1 MAKLGTTR
9 RMRRG
14 VFVGAAAA
22 FALVGASG
30 CRREAKWAVYEPQ
43 PSPELEEKAWKA
55 AAFTPLADSRAGSTV
70 ALGRLDG
77 KALAFVADSDD
88 KSLHAIDL
96 ASRTELAATAL
107 GGSPAQIVVGRGR
120 VYAALRDAA
129 AVAVL
134 EPTGNSDGTLVEVGR
149 MATAEEPIG
158 LSLTPDCATLLVA
171 SGWGR
176 VLEGFSTTTLA
187 KTISVD
193 LPREPRAVVTSSDGT
208 KAFVSH
214 AVGAVMSVVDL
225 AAANGNAIALRGSE
239 DPLFV
244 RRTCFRGCRLPMQ
257 IDFMVAD
264 PTPDAFPAMHPRSAC
279 QGFSLATITVGKSE
293 HVLAPE
299 VMVST
304 GPALMVSG
312 GYGGSQEDGAPPET
326 ADVGVVDAATATALP
341 ESLHIG
347 GPNFDQR
354 RFLGAACLL
363 PRAAAVDAAHGAL
376 FVACAGS
383 DRLIEYDATKPNPG
397 GYERRRW
404 TVGAGPSGIAVDADA
419 ANAIVWSQ
427 FDRSITF
434 ASLAKG
440 SKDTATVALAPV
452 PHADGDDVLTR
463 GRSLFHAVGDARVSS
478 DGRACASCH
487 PDGRDD
493 GLVWSS
499 PDGPRQTPMLAGR
512 LVHTA
517 PYGWTGSRDT
527 VTGHMHDT
535 MSRLHGKGLPDSDV
549 DAIAAYITTL
559 KTPTVAPHAAD
570 ADVARGRELFLSEET
585 HCVQC
590 HIPDGTFTDG
600 QRHDV
605 GSASAVDRARAFDT
619 PSLRF
624 VGGTAPY
631 FHDGRYATFRE
642 LFAATDGKMGNTK
655 QLSDRD
661 LGALEAYLK
670 TL

>member
-1 MAKLGTTR
+1 MAKLASTKKLGW
-9 RMRRG
+9 G
-14 VFVGAAAA
+14 AVVGAMAALA
-22 FALVGASG
+22 GASG
-30 CRREAKWAVYEPQ
+30 CKRDTMPPYAPATSSEH
-43 PSPELEEKAWKA
+43 EEKAWKA
-55 AAFTPLADSRAGSTV
+55 AAFDALGDVRAGSTV

-77 KALAFVADSDD
+77 KALAYVADADD
-88 KSLHAIDL
+88 KSIHAVDL
-96 ASRTELAATAL
+96 ASRTELAATTL
-107 GGSPAQIVVGRGR
+107 GSAPAQIVVARGR
-120 VYAALRDAA
+120 VYAALRDGA

-134 EPTGNSDGTLVEVGR
+134 EPTGSADGSLVEVGR

-158 LSLTPDCATLLVA
+158 LTLTPDGATLLVA

-176 VLEGFSTTTLA
+176 ALEGFSTTTFA
-187 KTISVD
+187 KSLSVD
-193 LPREPRAVVTSSDGT
+193 LPREPRAVVTSSDGK

-214 AVGAVMSVVDL
+214 SVGAVMSVVDL
-225 AAANGNAIALRGSE
+225 AAATGSAIALRGTE
-239 DPLFV
+239 DPLFI
-244 RRTCFRGCRLPMQ
+244 RPPFRGCFLPRPMA
-257 IDFMVAD
+257 IDFKVPDLA
-264 PTPDAFPAMHPRSAC
+264 PDAAPAMHPRTAC
-279 QGFSLATITVGKSE
+279 QGFSLATITVGNSE

-347 GPNFDQR
+347 GPGFDQR

-363 PRAAAVDAAHGAL
+363 PRAAAVDSTHGAL

-404 TVGAGPSGIAVDADA
+404 TVGAGPSGVAVDGDA

-427 FDRSITF
+427 FDRTLTF

-440 SKDTATVALAPV
+440 SKEAVSVALAPAARS
-452 PHADGDDVLTR
+452 PEEAAFDH
-463 GRSLFHAVGDARVSS
+463 GRALFHAVGDSRVSS

-499 PDGPRQTPMLAGR
+499 PEGPRQTPMLAGR

-527 VTGHMHDT
+527 IAGHMHDT
-535 MSRLHGKGLPDSDV
+535 MSRLHGKGLPDADV

-559 KTPTVAPHAAD
+559 KTPNVTPHAAD
-570 ADVARGRELFLSEET
+570 AEVTRGREVFLSEET

-605 GSASAVDRARAFDT
+605 GSSSPADRARAFDT
-619 PSLRF
+619 PSLKF

-631 FHDGRYATFRE
+631 FHDGRYATFGE

-661 LGALEAYLK
+661 RTALEAYLR

>member
-1 MAKLGTTR
+1 MEK
-9 RMRRG
+9 RMSR
-14 VFVGAAAA
+14 VG
-22 FALVGASG
+22 ALVGVVAVVVLAGTSG
-30 CRREAKWAVYEPQ
+30 CKRDTTPPYEPA
-43 PSPELEEKAWKA
+43 PSPDHEEKAWKA
-55 AAFTPLADSRAGSTV
+55 AAFGPLGDTRAGSTV
-70 ALGRLDG
+70 ALAKLDG
-77 KALAFVADSDD
+77 KGLALVADADD
-88 KSLHAIDL
+88 GSLRTVDL
-96 ASRTELAATAL
+96 ATHIELAATPLDGA
-107 GGSPAQIVVGRGR
+107 PAQIVVGRGR
-120 VYAALRDAA
+120 VYAALRDGA

-134 EPTGNSDGTLVEVGR
+134 EPTGNADGSLVEVGR
-149 MATAEEPIG
+149 IATAEEPIG
-158 LSLTPDCATLLVA
+158 LALTPDDATLLVA

-176 VLEGFSTTTLA
+176 ALEGFSTATFE
-187 KTISVD
+187 KSISVD
-193 LPREPRAVVTSSDGT
+193 LPREPRSVVTSSDG
-208 KAFVSH
+208 KRAFVSH
-214 AVGAVMSVVDL
+214 SVGAVMSVVDL
-225 AAANGNAIALRGSE
+225 KGATGSAIALRGTE
-239 DPLFV
+239 DPLFF
-244 RRTCFRGCRLPMQ
+244 RRPIRGCRLPPMA
-257 IDFMVAD
+257 IDFAIPV
-264 PTPDAFPAMHPRSAC
+264 PARDSAPALHPRTAC
-279 QGFSLATITVGKSE
+279 QGFSLATITVAGVE

-304 GPALMVSG
+304 GPTLMVSA
-312 GYGGSQEDGAPPET
+312 GYGGSMEDGAPPET
-326 ADVGVVDAATATALP
+326 ADVGVVDAATGTAIP

-347 GPNFDQR
+347 GPGFDQR

-363 PRAAAVDAAHGAL
+363 PRAAAVDAAHGSL

-383 DRLIEYDATKPNPG
+383 DRLVEYDATQPNPG

-404 TVGAGPSGIAVDADA
+404 VVGAGPSGVAVDGDA
-419 ANAIVWSQ
+419 SNAIVWSQ
-427 FDRSITF
+427 FDRTVTF

-440 SKDTATVALAPV
+440 SKETATVALAPATRA
-452 PHADGDDVLTR
+452 HEDETYMR
-463 GRSLFHAVGDARVSS
+463 GRILFHAVGDARVSS

-499 PDGPRQTPMLAGR
+499 PEGPRQTPMLAGR

-527 VTGHMHDT
+527 VAGHMHDT
-535 MSRLHGKGLPDSDV
+535 MARLHGKGLPDADV
-549 DAIAAYITTL
+549 DAIASFITTL
-559 KTPTVAPHAAD
+559 KTPKVAPHAAD
-570 ADVARGRELFLSEET
+570 ADVARGREVFLSEET

-605 GSASAVDRARAFDT
+605 GSATAADRARAFDT
-619 PSLRF
+619 PSLKF

-661 LGALEAYLK
+661 MTALEAYLG